1 VAKFGIP
8 YMGSKSKLALD
19 LIGVMPTGRRFVD
32 LFGGGFA
39 MSHCA
44 YLSGRFEEVYYNDIN
59 PLLVP
64 LIQDAIDGKYSY
76 DVFKPNF
83 ITREEFFEKKDT
95 CGYVKYIWSFSN
107 EGKTYMFG
115 RHIEDIKRKAHDYV
129 VFDVFDIE
137 LEEYIGNG
145 RLTKTDITGRRLELY
160 NLVREHKATLKEKVG
175 LEPLERLERL
185 QQLEGLQ
192 RLQQLERLQQLGRL
206 ERLEQ
211 DRESLFN
218 NNTKL
223 TLNTGNYTDYEY
235 QEGDVVYCDIPYE
248 NTRGY
253 NKEDY
258 FDHEAFYKWAL
269 SRDYTVYISS
279 YELPEGF
286 FCFFE
291 KERRCLANGSMST
304 SYKTEK
310 LFTNKA

>member
-1 VAKFGIP
+1 MANFGIP

-19 LIGVMPTGRRFVD
+19 LIGAMPTGRRFVD

-44 YLSGRFEEVYYNDIN
+44 CLSGRFEEVYYNDIN

-76 DVFKPNF
+76 DVFKPKF

-95 CGYVKYIWSFSN
+95 CGYVKYLWSFSN
-107 EGKTYMFG
+107 DGKTYIFG
-115 RHIEDIKRKAHDYV
+115 RHIEDMKRKAHDYV
-129 VFDVFDIE
+129 VFDIFDAE
-137 LEEYIGNG
+137 LEDYIGKG
-145 RLTKTDITGRRLELY
+145 RLTKTDTTGRRLEFY
-160 NLVREHKATLKEKVG
+160 KLVREHKATLKEKVS
-175 LEPLERLERL
+175 LEPLERLQRL
-185 QQLEGLQ
+185 QQLQQLQQLKRLQ
-192 RLQQLERLQQLGRL
+192 RLQQPKL
-206 ERLEQ
+206 
-211 DRESLFN
+211 DRGNLFGN
-218 NNTKL
+218 NVKL

-258 FDHEAFYKWAL
+258 FDHKAFYSWAL
-269 SRDYTVYISS
+269 TRDYPIYISS

-291 KERRCLANGSMST
+291 KERRCLMNGSMST

>member
-1 VAKFGIP
+1 MAKFGIP

-19 LIGVMPTGRRFVD
+19 LIGAMPTGRRFVD

-76 DVFKPNF
+76 DVFKPKF

-95 CGYVKYIWSFSN
+95 CGYVKYLWSFSN

-115 RHIEDIKRKAHDYV
+115 RHIEDMKRKAHDYV
-129 VFDVFDIE
+129 VFDIFDAE
-137 LEEYIGNG
+137 LEGYIGKG
-145 RLTKTDITGRRLELY
+145 RLTETDTTGRRLELY
-160 NLVREHKATLKEKVG
+160 KLFREHKATLKEKVR
-175 LEPLERLERL
+175 LEP
-185 QQLEGLQ
+185 
-192 RLQQLERLQQLGRL
+192 LERLQQLGRL
-206 ERLEQ
+206 ERLQQLEH
-211 DRESLFN
+211 DRGNLFGN
-218 NNTKL
+218 NVKL

-253 NKEDY
+253 NKENY
-258 FDHEAFYKWAL
+258 FDHKAFYSWAL
-269 SRDYTVYISS
+269 TRDYPIYISS

-291 KERRCLANGSMST
+291 KERRCLMNGSMSK

>member
-1 VAKFGIP
+1 MAKFGIP

-19 LIGVMPTGRRFVD
+19 LIGAMPTGRRFVD

-76 DVFKPNF
+76 DVFKPKF

-95 CGYVKYIWSFSN
+95 CGYVKYLWSFSN
-107 EGKTYMFG
+107 DGKTYMFG
-115 RHIEDIKRKAHDYV
+115 RHIEDMKRKAHDYV
-129 VFDVFDIE
+129 VFDIFDAE
-137 LEEYIGNG
+137 LEDYIGKG
-145 RLTKTDITGRRLELY
+145 RLTKTDTTGRMLEYRQLLKKHRTDLSRSRLE
-160 NLVREHKATLKEKVG
+160 TLQQLQQ
-175 LEPLERLERL
+175 LEQLERLERL
-185 QQLEGLQ
+185 QQL
-192 RLQQLERLQQLGRL
+192 QQLEH
-206 ERLEQ
+206 
-211 DRESLFN
+211 DRGNLFGN
-218 NNTKL
+218 NVKL

-258 FDHEAFYKWAL
+258 FDHKAFY
-269 SRDYTVYISS
+269 S
-279 YELPEGF
+279 
-286 FCFFE
+286 
-291 KERRCLANGSMST
+291 
-304 SYKTEK
+304 
-310 LFTNKA
+310 

>member
-1 VAKFGIP
+1 MAKFGIP

-19 LIGVMPTGRRFVD
+19 LIGAMPTGRRFVD

-76 DVFKPNF
+76 DVFKPKF

-95 CGYVKYIWSFSN
+95 CGYVKYLWSFSN
-107 EGKTYMFG
+107 DGKTYMFG
-115 RHIEDIKRKAHDYV
+115 RHIEDMKRKAHDYV
-129 VFDVFDIE
+129 VFDIFDAE
-137 LEEYIGNG
+137 LEDYIGKG
-145 RLTKTDITGRRLELY
+145 RLTKTDTTGRRLEFY
-160 NLVREHKATLKEKVG
+160 KLVREHKATLKEKVS
-175 LEPLERLERL
+175 LEPLERL
-185 QQLEGLQ
+185 Q
-192 RLQQLERLQQLGRL
+192 RLQQPEH
-206 ERLEQ
+206 
-211 DRESLFN
+211 DRGNLFGN
-218 NNTKL
+218 NVKL

-258 FDHEAFYKWAL
+258 FDHKAFYSWAL
-269 SRDYTVYISS
+269 TRDYPIYISS

-291 KERRCLANGSMST
+291 KERRCLMNGSMST

>member
-1 VAKFGIP
+1 MAKFGIP

-19 LIGVMPTGRRFVD
+19 LIGAMPTGRRFVD

-76 DVFKPNF
+76 DVFKPKF

-95 CGYVKYIWSFSN
+95 CGYVKYLWSFSN

-115 RHIEDIKRKAHDYV
+115 RHIEDMKRKAHDYV
-129 VFDVFDIE
+129 VFDIFDAE
-137 LEEYIGNG
+137 LEDYIGKG
-145 RLTKTDITGRRLELY
+145 RLTKTDTTGRRLEFY
-160 NLVREHKATLKEKVG
+160 KLVREHKATLKEKMS
-175 LEPLERLERL
+175 LEPLER
-185 QQLEGLQ
+185 LQ
-192 RLQQLERLQQLGRL
+192 RLQQLEH
-206 ERLEQ
+206 
-211 DRESLFN
+211 DRGNLFGN
-218 NNTKL
+218 NVKL

-253 NKEDY
+253 NKENY
-258 FDHEAFYKWAL
+258 FDHRAFYSWAL
-269 SRDYTVYISS
+269 TRDYPIYISS

>member
-1 VAKFGIP
+1 
-8 YMGSKSKLALD
+8 MGSKSKLALD
-19 LIGVMPTGRRFVD
+19 LIGAMPTGRRFVD

-76 DVFKPNF
+76 DVFKPKF

-95 CGYVKYIWSFSN
+95 CGYVKYLWSFSN

-115 RHIEDIKRKAHDYV
+115 RHIEDMKRKAHDYV
-129 VFDVFDIE
+129 VFDIFDAE
-137 LEEYIGNG
+137 LEDYIGKG
-145 RLTKTDITGRRLELY
+145 RLTKTDTTGRRLEFY
-160 NLVREHKATLKEKVG
+160 KLVREHKATLKEKV
-175 LEPLERLERL
+175 
-185 QQLEGLQ
+185 
-192 RLQQLERLQQLGRL
+192 RLQQLERLQQLVGLQRL
-206 ERLEQ
+206 Q
-211 DRESLFN
+211 QQNTTGGNLFGN
-218 NNTKL
+218 NVKL

-258 FDHEAFYKWAL
+258 FDHKAFYSWAL
-269 SRDYTVYISS
+269 TRDYPIYISS

-291 KERRCLANGSMST
+291 KERRCLMNGSMST

>member
-1 VAKFGIP
+1 
-8 YMGSKSKLALD
+8 MGSKSKLALD
-19 LIGVMPTGRRFVD
+19 LIGAMPTGRRFVD

-76 DVFKPNF
+76 DVFKPKF

-95 CGYVKYIWSFSN
+95 CGYVKYLWSFSN
-107 EGKTYMFG
+107 DGKTYMFG
-115 RHIEDIKRKAHDYV
+115 RHIEGVKRKAHDYV
-129 VFDVFDIE
+129 VFDIFDAE
-137 LEEYIGNG
+137 LEDYIGKG
-145 RLTKTDITGRRLELY
+145 RLTKTDTTGRRLEFY
-160 NLVREHKATLKEKVG
+160 KLVREHKATLKEKVR
-175 LEPLERLERL
+175 LEPLERL

-192 RLQQLERLQQLGRL
+192 QLEH
-206 ERLEQ
+206 
-211 DRESLFN
+211 DRGNLFGN
-218 NNTKL
+218 NVKL

-258 FDHEAFYKWAL
+258 FDHKAFYSWAL
-269 SRDYTVYISS
+269 TRDYPIYISS

-291 KERRCLANGSMST
+291 KERRCLMNGTMST

>member
-1 VAKFGIP
+1 MAKFGIP

-19 LIGVMPTGRRFVD
+19 LIGAMPTGRRFVD

-76 DVFKPNF
+76 DVFKPKF

-95 CGYVKYIWSFSN
+95 CGYVKYLWSFSN
-107 EGKTYMFG
+107 NGKEYMFG
-115 RHIEDIKRKAHDYV
+115 RHIEDMKRKAHDYV
-129 VFDVFDIE
+129 VFDIFDAE
-137 LEEYIGNG
+137 LEDYIGKG
-145 RLTKTDITGRRLELY
+145 RLTKTDTTGRRLEFYKLA
-160 NLVREHKATLKEKVG
+160 REHKATLKEKVR
-175 LEPLERLERL
+175 LEPLERL
-185 QQLEGLQ
+185 QQLE
-192 RLQQLERLQQLGRL
+192 QLERLQQL
-206 ERLEQ
+206 EH
-211 DRESLFN
+211 DRGNLFGN
-218 NNTKL
+218 NVKL

-258 FDHEAFYKWAL
+258 FDHKAFYSWAL
-269 SRDYTVYISS
+269 TRDYPIYISS

-291 KERRCLANGSMST
+291 KERRCLMNGSMST
-304 SYKTEK
+304 SYKVEK

>member
-1 VAKFGIP
+1 MAKFGIP

-19 LIGVMPTGRRFVD
+19 LIGAMPTGRRFVD

-44 YLSGRFEEVYYNDIN
+44 CLSGRFEEVYYNDIN

-76 DVFKPNF
+76 DVFKPKF

-95 CGYVKYIWSFSN
+95 CGYVKYLWSFSN
-107 EGKTYMFG
+107 AGKTYMFG

-129 VFDVFDIE
+129 VFDIFDAE
-137 LEEYIGNG
+137 LEDYIGKG
-145 RLTKTDITGRRLELY
+145 RLTKTDTTGRRLEFSK
-160 NLVREHKATLKEKVG
+160 LVREHKATLKEKVS
-175 LEPLERLERL
+175 LKPLERL
-185 QQLEGLQ
+185 QQLERLEQLGGLQ
-192 RLQQLERLQQLGRL
+192 RLQQLEH
-206 ERLEQ
+206 
-211 DRESLFN
+211 DRGNLFGN
-218 NNTKL
+218 NVKL

-258 FDHEAFYKWAL
+258 FDHKAFYSWAL
-269 SRDYTVYISS
+269 TRDYPIYISS

-291 KERRCLANGSMST
+291 KERRCLMNGGMST

>member
-1 VAKFGIP
+1 
-8 YMGSKSKLALD
+8 MGSKSKLALD
-19 LIGVMPTGRRFVD
+19 LIGAMPTGRRFVD

-59 PLLVP
+59 PLLAP
-64 LIQDAIDGKYSY
+64 LIQDAIDGKYSC
-76 DVFKPNF
+76 DVFKPKF

-107 EGKTYMFG
+107 DGKTYMFG
-115 RHIEDIKRKAHDYV
+115 RHIEEMKRKAHDYV

-145 RLTKTDITGRRLELY
+145 RLTKTDTTGRRLEFY
-160 NLVREHKATLKEKVG
+160 KLVREHKATLKEKV
-175 LEPLERLERL
+175 R
-185 QQLEGLQ
+185 
-192 RLQQLERLQQLGRL
+192 LERLQQLGRL
-206 ERLEQ
+206 ERLQQLGQ
-211 DRESLFN
+211 DRGNLFGN
-218 NNTKL
+218 NVKL

-235 QEGDVVYCDIPYE
+235 QDGDVVYCDIPYE

-258 FDHEAFYKWAL
+258 FDHKAFYDWAL
-269 SRDYTVYISS
+269 TRDYPIYISS

-291 KERRCLANGSMST
+291 KERRCLMNGGRST
-304 SYKTEK
+304 SYKVEK

>member
-1 VAKFGIP
+1 MAKFGIP

-19 LIGVMPTGRRFVD
+19 LIGAMPTGRRFVD

-76 DVFKPNF
+76 DVFKPKF

-95 CGYVKYIWSFSN
+95 CGYVKYLWSFSN
-107 EGKTYMFG
+107 DGKTYMFG
-115 RHIEDIKRKAHDYV
+115 RHIEDMKRKAHDYV
-129 VFDVFDIE
+129 VFDIFDAE
-137 LEEYIGNG
+137 LEDYIGKG
-145 RLTKTDITGRRLELY
+145 RLTKTDTTGRRLEFY
-160 NLVREHKATLKEKVG
+160 KLVREHKATLKEKVS
-175 LEPLERLERL
+175 LEPLQQLERLERL
-185 QQLEGLQ
+185 QQLK
-192 RLQQLERLQQLGRL
+192 
-206 ERLEQ
+206 Q

-258 FDHEAFYKWAL
+258 FDHKAFYSWAL
-269 SRDYTVYISS
+269 TRDYPIYISS

-291 KERRCLANGSMST
+291 KERRCLMNGSMST
-304 SYKTEK
+304 SYKVEK

>member
-1 VAKFGIP
+1 MAKFGIP

-76 DVFKPNF
+76 DVFKPKF
-83 ITREEFFEKKDT
+83 ITRKEFFEKKDT
-95 CGYVKYIWSFSN
+95 CGYVKYLWSFSN
-107 EGKTYMFG
+107 DGKTYMFG
-115 RHIEDIKRKAHDYV
+115 KHIEDIKRKAHDYV

-160 NLVREHKATLKEKVG
+160 NLVREHKATLKEKVR
-175 LEPLERLERL
+175 LEQLEQLERL
-185 QQLEGLQ
+185 QQLEH
-192 RLQQLERLQQLGRL
+192 
-206 ERLEQ
+206 
-211 DRESLFN
+211 DRGNLFGN
-218 NNTKL
+218 NVKL
-223 TLNTGNYTDYEY
+223 TLNTGSYTDYEY

-258 FDHEAFYKWAL
+258 FDHKAFYDWAL

-291 KERRCLANGSMST
+291 KERRCLMNGSRST

>member
-19 LIGVMPTGRRFVD
+19 LIGAMPTGRRFVD

-44 YLSGRFEEVYYNDIN
+44 YLSGMFEEVYYNDIN
-59 PLLVP
+59 PLLAP

-76 DVFKPNF
+76 DVFKPKF

-107 EGKTYMFG
+107 QGKTYMFG
-115 RHIEDIKRKAHDYV
+115 KHIEDIKRKAHDYV

-137 LEEYIGNG
+137 LEEHIGNG
-145 RLTKTDITGRRLELY
+145 RLTKTDITGRRLEFY
-160 NLVREHKATLKEKVG
+160 KLVREHKATLKEKVS
-175 LEPLERLERL
+175 LEPLERLQQLERL
-185 QQLEGLQ
+185 GQLEGLQ
-192 RLQQLERLQQLGRL
+192 RLQQLEH
-206 ERLEQ
+206 
-211 DRESLFN
+211 DRGNLFGN
-218 NNTKL
+218 NVKL

-258 FDHEAFYKWAL
+258 FDHKAFYNWAL
-269 SRDYTVYISS
+269 TRDYPIYISS

-304 SYKTEK
+304 SYKVEK

>member
-1 VAKFGIP
+1 MAKFGIP

-76 DVFKPNF
+76 DVFKPKF

-95 CGYVKYIWSFSN
+95 CGYVKYLWSFSN
-107 EGKTYMFG
+107 DGKTYMFG

-145 RLTKTDITGRRLELY
+145 RLTKTDTTGRRLEFY
-160 NLVREHKATLKEKVG
+160 RLVREHKATLKEKVS
-175 LEPLERLERL
+175 LEPLER
-185 QQLEGLQ
+185 LQ
-192 RLQQLERLQQLGRL
+192 RLQQLEH
-206 ERLEQ
+206 
-211 DRESLFN
+211 DRGNLFGN
-218 NNTKL
+218 NVKL

-235 QEGDVVYCDIPYE
+235 REGDVVYCDIPYE
-248 NTRGY
+248 NTKGY
-253 NKEDY
+253 NKEG
-258 FDHEAFYKWAL
+258 FDHKAFYDWAL
-269 SRDYTVYISS
+269 TRDYPIYISS

-291 KERRCLANGSMST
+291 KERRCLMNGSMST
-304 SYKTEK
+304 SYKVEK

>member
-1 VAKFGIP
+1 MAKFGIP

-76 DVFKPNF
+76 DVFKPKF

-175 LEPLERLERL
+175 LEPLERL
-185 QQLEGLQ
+185 Q
-192 RLQQLERLQQLGRL
+192 RLQQLEH
-206 ERLEQ
+206 
-211 DRESLFN
+211 DRGNLFGN
-218 NNTKL
+218 NVKL
-223 TLNTGNYTDYEY
+223 TLNTGSYTDYEY
-235 QEGDVVYCDIPYE
+235 QEGDIVYCDIPYE
-248 NTRGY
+248 NTEGY
-253 NKEDY
+253 NKEG
-258 FDHEAFYKWAL
+258 FDHKAFYNWAL
-269 SRDYTVYISS
+269 TRDYPIYISS

-291 KERRCLANGSMST
+291 KERRCLMSAGRNT
-304 SYKTEK
+304 DIKTEK

>member
-1 VAKFGIP
+1 
-8 YMGSKSKLALD
+8 MGSKSKLALD
-19 LIGVMPTGRRFVD
+19 LIGAMPTGRRFVD

-44 YLSGRFEEVYYNDIN
+44 YLSGRFEEVYYSDIN

-76 DVFKPNF
+76 DVFKPKF

-95 CGYVKYIWSFSN
+95 CGYVKYLWSFSN
-107 EGKTYMFG
+107 DGKTYMFG
-115 RHIEDIKRKAHDYV
+115 RHIEDMKRKAHDYV
-129 VFDVFDIE
+129 VFDIFDAE
-137 LEEYIGNG
+137 LEDYIGKG
-145 RLTKTDITGRRLELY
+145 RLTKTDTTGRRLEFY
-160 NLVREHKATLKEKVG
+160 KLVREHKATLKEKVR
-175 LEPLERLERL
+175 LEP
-185 QQLEGLQ
+185 
-192 RLQQLERLQQLGRL
+192 LERLQQLGRL
-206 ERLEQ
+206 QRLQQLEH
-211 DRESLFN
+211 DRGNLFGN
-218 NNTKL
+218 NVKL

-258 FDHEAFYKWAL
+258 FDHKAFYSWAL
-269 SRDYTVYISS
+269 TRDYPVYISS

-291 KERRCLANGSMST
+291 KERRCLMNGSMST

>member
-1 VAKFGIP
+1 MAKFGIP

-19 LIGVMPTGRRFVD
+19 LIGAMPTGRRFVD

-39 MSHCA
+39 MSHCV

-59 PLLVP
+59 PLLAP

-76 DVFKPNF
+76 DVFKPKF

-95 CGYVKYIWSFSN
+95 CGYVKYLWSFSN

-115 RHIEDIKRKAHDYV
+115 RHIEDMKRKAHDYV
-129 VFDVFDIE
+129 VFDIFDAE
-137 LEEYIGNG
+137 LEDYIGKG
-145 RLTKTDITGRRLELY
+145 RLTKTDTTGRRLEFY
-160 NLVREHKATLKEKVG
+160 KLVREHKATLKEKMR
-175 LEPLERLERL
+175 LEPLERLG
-185 QQLEGLQ
+185 QLEGLQ
-192 RLQQLERLQQLGRL
+192 RLQQLEH
-206 ERLEQ
+206 
-211 DRESLFN
+211 DRGNLFGN
-218 NNTKL
+218 NVKL

-258 FDHEAFYKWAL
+258 FDHKAFYSWAL
-269 SRDYTVYISS
+269 TRDYPIYISS

-291 KERRCLANGSMST
+291 KERRCLANGGRRT

>member
-1 VAKFGIP
+1 
-8 YMGSKSKLALD
+8 
-19 LIGVMPTGRRFVD
+19 
-32 LFGGGFA
+32 
-39 MSHCA
+39 
-44 YLSGRFEEVYYNDIN
+44 
-59 PLLVP
+59 
-64 LIQDAIDGKYSY
+64 
-76 DVFKPNF
+76 
-83 ITREEFFEKKDT
+83 
-95 CGYVKYIWSFSN
+95 VKYLWSFSN
-107 EGKTYMFG
+107 DGKTYMFG
-115 RHIEDIKRKAHDYV
+115 RHIEDMKRKAHDYV
-129 VFDVFDIE
+129 VFDIFDIE

-160 NLVREHKATLKEKVG
+160 NLVRKHKATLKEKVR
-175 LEPLERLERL
+175 LEPLERL
-185 QQLEGLQ
+185 QQLEQ
-192 RLQQLERLQQLGRL
+192 L

-223 TLNTGNYTDYEY
+223 TLSTGSYTDYEY

-258 FDHEAFYKWAL
+258 FDHKAFYNWAL
-269 SRDYTVYISS
+269 TRDYPIYISS

-304 SYKTEK
+304 SYKVEK

>member
-1 VAKFGIP
+1 MAKFGIP

-19 LIGVMPTGRRFVD
+19 LIGAMPTGRRFVD

-76 DVFKPNF
+76 DVFKPKF

-107 EGKTYMFG
+107 DGKTYMFG
-115 RHIEDIKRKAHDYV
+115 RHIEDMKRKAHDYV
-129 VFDVFDIE
+129 VFDIFDAE

-145 RLTKTDITGRRLELY
+145 RLTKTDTTGRRLEFY
-160 NLVREHKATLKEKVG
+160 KLVREHKATLKEKVR
-175 LEPLERLERL
+175 LEPLERL
-185 QQLEGLQ
+185 QQLE
-192 RLQQLERLQQLGRL
+192 RL
-206 ERLEQ
+206 EH
-211 DRESLFN
+211 DRGNLFGN
-218 NNTKL
+218 NVKL

-258 FDHEAFYKWAL
+258 FDHKAFYSWAL
-269 SRDYTVYISS
+269 TRDYPIYISS

-291 KERRCLANGSMST
+291 KERRCLMKGGMST
-304 SYKTEK
+304 GYKVEK

>member
-1 VAKFGIP
+1 
-8 YMGSKSKLALD
+8 
-19 LIGVMPTGRRFVD
+19 MPTGRRFVD

-76 DVFKPNF
+76 DVFKPKF

-95 CGYVKYIWSFSN
+95 CGYVKYLWSFSN
-107 EGKTYMFG
+107 DGKTYMFG
-115 RHIEDIKRKAHDYV
+115 RHIEDMKRKAHDYV
-129 VFDVFDIE
+129 VFDIFDAE
-137 LEEYIGNG
+137 LEDYIGKG
-145 RLTKTDITGRRLELY
+145 RLTKTDTTGRRLELY
-160 NLVREHKATLKEKVG
+160 KLVREHKATLKEKVS
-175 LEPLERLERL
+175 LEPLER
-185 QQLEGLQ
+185 LQ
-192 RLQQLERLQQLGRL
+192 RLQQLEH
-206 ERLEQ
+206 
-211 DRESLFN
+211 DRGNLFGN
-218 NNTKL
+218 NVKL

-258 FDHEAFYKWAL
+258 FDHKAFYSWAL
-269 SRDYTVYISS
+269 TRDYPIYISS

-291 KERRCLANGSMST
+291 KERRCLANGGVST

-310 LFTNKA
+310 LFTNRLDK

>member
-1 VAKFGIP
+1 
-8 YMGSKSKLALD
+8 MGSKSKLALD
-19 LIGVMPTGRRFVD
+19 LIGAMPTGRRFVD

-76 DVFKPNF
+76 DVFKPKF

-95 CGYVKYIWSFSN
+95 CGYVKYLWSFSN
-107 EGKTYMFG
+107 DGKTYMFG
-115 RHIEDIKRKAHDYV
+115 RHIEDMKRKAHDYV
-129 VFDVFDIE
+129 VFDIFDAE
-137 LEEYIGNG
+137 LEDYIGKG
-145 RLTKTDITGRRLELY
+145 RLTKTDTTGRRLEFY
-160 NLVREHKATLKEKVG
+160 KLVREHKATLKEKVR
-175 LEPLERLERL
+175 LEPLERL
-185 QQLEGLQ
+185 QQLEVLQQLVGLQ
-192 RLQQLERLQQLGRL
+192 RLQQLEH
-206 ERLEQ
+206 
-211 DRESLFN
+211 DRGNLFGN
-218 NNTKL
+218 NVKL

-258 FDHEAFYKWAL
+258 FDHKAFHSWAL
-269 SRDYTVYISS
+269 TRDYPIYISS

-291 KERRCLANGSMST
+291 KERRCLMNGSMST

>member
-1 VAKFGIP
+1 MAKFGIP

-19 LIGVMPTGRRFVD
+19 LIGAMPTGRRFVD

-76 DVFKPNF
+76 DVFKPKF

-95 CGYVKYIWSFSN
+95 CGYVKYLWSFSN

-115 RHIEDIKRKAHDYV
+115 KHIEDIKRKAHDYV
-129 VFDVFDIE
+129 VFDVFDAE

-160 NLVREHKATLKEKVG
+160 NLVREHKATLKEKVR
-175 LEPLERLERL
+175 LEPLERL
-185 QQLEGLQ
+185 QQLE
-192 RLQQLERLQQLGRL
+192 RL
-206 ERLEQ
+206 EH
-211 DRESLFN
+211 DRGNLFGN
-218 NNTKL
+218 NVKL

-258 FDHEAFYKWAL
+258 FDHKAFYCWAL
-269 SRDYTVYISS
+269 TRDYPIYISS

-291 KERRCLANGSMST
+291 KEKRCLANGSMST
-304 SYKTEK
+304 SYKVEK

>member
-1 VAKFGIP
+1 
-8 YMGSKSKLALD
+8 MGSKSKLALD
-19 LIGVMPTGRRFVD
+19 LIGAMPTGRRFVD

-76 DVFKPNF
+76 DVFKPKF

-95 CGYVKYIWSFSN
+95 CGYVKYLWSFSN

-115 RHIEDIKRKAHDYV
+115 RHIEDMKRKAHDYV
-129 VFDVFDIE
+129 VFDIFDAE
-137 LEEYIGNG
+137 LEDYIGKG
-145 RLTKTDITGRRLELY
+145 RLTKTDTTGRRLEFY
-160 NLVREHKATLKEKVG
+160 KLVREHKATLKEKMS
-175 LEPLERLERL
+175 LEPLER
-185 QQLEGLQ
+185 LQ
-192 RLQQLERLQQLGRL
+192 RLQQLEH
-206 ERLEQ
+206 
-211 DRESLFN
+211 DRGNLFGN
-218 NNTKL
+218 NVKL

-253 NKEDY
+253 NKENY
-258 FDHEAFYKWAL
+258 FDHRAFYSWAL
-269 SRDYTVYISS
+269 TRDYPIYISS

-291 KERRCLANGSMST
+291 KERRCLARGSMST

>member
-1 VAKFGIP
+1 MAKFGIP

-19 LIGVMPTGRRFVD
+19 LIGAMPTGRRFVD

-76 DVFKPNF
+76 DVFKPKF

-95 CGYVKYIWSFSN
+95 CGYVKYLWSFSN
-107 EGKTYMFG
+107 NGKEYMFG
-115 RHIEDIKRKAHDYV
+115 RHIEDMKRKAHDYV
-129 VFDVFDIE
+129 VFDIFDAE
-137 LEEYIGNG
+137 LEDYIGKG
-145 RLTKTDITGRRLELY
+145 RLTKTDTTGRRLEFY
-160 NLVREHKATLKEKVG
+160 KLVREHKATLKEKES
-175 LEPLERLERL
+175 LEPLENLQRLGR
-185 QQLEGLQ
+185 LQ
-192 RLQQLERLQQLGRL
+192 RLQQLEH
-206 ERLEQ
+206 
-211 DRESLFN
+211 DRGNLFGN
-218 NNTKL
+218 NVKL

-258 FDHEAFYKWAL
+258 FDHKAFYSWAL
-269 SRDYTVYISS
+269 TRDYPIYISS

-291 KERRCLANGSMST
+291 KERRCLMNGSMST